1 MRTHHDRNRIAR
13 LAQLPLFAS
22 CTTSE
27 LEAISNR
34 FTETRV
40 AAGQTLMREGTIG
53 RELVV
58 IVEGTASVR
67 RRGEL
72 VATLGPGDVAGEI
85 ALLAVRSRTATVV
98 AETDLV
104 VLVASRIEFAD
115 VMTLSPN
122 TAQALEAEVARRTE
136 TPAAVPSV
144 A

>member
-1 MRTHHDRNRIAR
+1 
-13 LAQLPLFAS
+13 
-22 CTTSE
+22 
-27 LEAISNR
+27 
-34 FTETRV
+34 
-40 AAGQTLMREGTIG
+40 MREGTIG

-67 RRGEL
+67 RGGEL

-98 AETDLV
+98 ADTDLV

-115 VMTLSPN
+115 VMTLSPS
-122 TAQALEAEVARRTE
+122 TARALEAEVARRTE
-136 TPAAVPSV
+136 TPAALPSV